1 MPTLRRETDY
11 ALHFLRALSKK
22 RGDFVSLKTI
32 SIETG
37 VSYLFLQKIA
47 RKLRQ
52 ADIIESG
59 AGVSGGYKLKVDPK
73 KISLHKI
80 ISVIEG
86 PCALWRCCGK
96 KGCVGSGTCPQ
107 TKKVQRINKKVEKVL
122 EGVMLT
128 DL

>member
-1 MPTLRRETDY
+1 MPSLRRETDY

-22 RGDFVSLKTI
+22 RDDFVSLKTI

-52 ADIIESG
+52 AGIIESG
-59 AGVSGGYKLKVDPK
+59 AGVNGGYRLEIEPRKL
-73 KISLHKI
+73 SLNKI
-80 ISVIEG
+80 ISAIEG

-96 KGCVGSGTCPQ
+96 KGCAGSATCPQ
-107 TKKVQRINKKVEKVL
+107 SKKVQKINKKVEKVL
-122 EGVMLT
+122 EGVKLT
-128 DL
+128 DI